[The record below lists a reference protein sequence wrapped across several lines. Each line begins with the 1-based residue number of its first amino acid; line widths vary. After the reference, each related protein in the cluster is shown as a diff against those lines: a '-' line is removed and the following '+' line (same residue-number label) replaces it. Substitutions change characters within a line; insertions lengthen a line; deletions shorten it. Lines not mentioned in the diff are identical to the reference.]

1 MYKINRSQFKRRIKT
16 MKYNME
22 YNGPDY
28 KMLTK
33 KYST

>member
-1 MYKINRSQFKRRIKT
+1 MTRINT
-16 MKYNME
+16 VNYNME

>member
-1 MYKINRSQFKRRIKT
+1 MYKTHRLQFMTRIKRV
-16 MKYNME
+16 KYNME